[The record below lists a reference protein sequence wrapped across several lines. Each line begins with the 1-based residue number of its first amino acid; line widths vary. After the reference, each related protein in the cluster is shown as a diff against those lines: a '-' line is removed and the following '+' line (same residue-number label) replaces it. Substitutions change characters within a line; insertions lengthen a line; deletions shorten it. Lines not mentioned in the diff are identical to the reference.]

1 MSELLDKQV
10 KAFGDAIVGAHVE
23 AMAFWH
29 VQELVFLGVS
39 VADVLSR
46 SVEARRAKAALDP
59 ALAAYFAGAA
69 RQILASLC
77 DGDVLV
83 GQMESRGFQVEGV
96 TDYRD
101 AIGSVPQASSSPVD
115 RTTTSPPEWTTSSS
129 PKRPP
134 ARRRTG
140 TRKTPRPFEGS
151 ANPGDRPARLRVQ

>member
-77 DGDVLV
+77 DGGALV
-83 GQMESRGFQVEGV
+83 RQMESRGFKVEGV
-96 TDYRD
+96 TDYHD
-101 AIGSVPQASSSPVD
+101 AIGSVRETLAGLVEPGRSNEDVAAGVD
-115 RTTTSPPEWTTSSS
+115 YQQLSQTPA
-129 PKRPP
+129 RPP
-134 ARRRTG
+134 QGWYEEDTKALRG
-140 TRKTPRPFEGS
+140 PRQ
-151 ANPGDRPARLRVQ
+151 R